1 MGCGLPAGL
10 DPVMTGRAGTGGHP
24 HMFERC
30 ARPGHSSMATIA
42 GHCGREMR
50 GGLSLCGIIVM
61 TLRAAARCNPVVS
74 KEGWSPGRGAVA
86 AVTIGR
92 GRQVVRGFKSGYD
105 SPARRM
111 TLHTLRRRSSKDPLQ
126 VASLARDLRV
136 AATEREASAAVVDFH
151 IGTIST
157 ILGLSLAR
165 QQEAKAQD
173 QRG

>member
-1 MGCGLPAGL
+1 
-10 DPVMTGRAGTGGHP
+10 
-24 HMFERC
+24 
-30 ARPGHSSMATIA
+30 
-42 GHCGREMR
+42 
-50 GGLSLCGIIVM
+50 
-61 TLRAAARCNPVVS
+61 
-74 KEGWSPGRGAVA
+74 
-86 AVTIGR
+86 
-92 GRQVVRGFKSGYD
+92 
-105 SPARRM
+105 M